1 VECNATAADRK
12 MVRTEDKL
20 MFGAKGNL
28 ATKTSPTILFTGTQ
42 MNGYGKYTGYTLGNN
57 RILQNTLIC
66 SDHEGTDI

>member
-1 VECNATAADRK
+1 
-12 MVRTEDKL
+12 